1 MTAYKQT
8 ELGLIP
14 SDWEVVELGD
24 IGETIIGLT
33 YSPSNVKSFG
43 TLVLRSSNIQNNK
56 LEFQDN
62 VFVDM
67 VLPERVIT
75 KENDI
80 LICVRN
86 GSRQLIGKCALI
98 NKKTSGSA
106 FGAFMSIF
114 RTSYANF
121 VFYAF
126 QSSVIQNQIKEV
138 MGATINQITN
148 KNLSEFKI
156 SIPKSTAEQ
165 TAIAT
170 ALSDTDAL
178 LAELE
183 KLLAKKHAIKTA
195 TMQQLLTG
203 KTRLPEF
210 AHRADGT
217 PKGSLKT
224 EWGDIPE
231 DWEVVA
237 LGDVGN
243 TYAGLT
249 GKNKDDFGI
258 GNCFYVPFTN
268 VMANIEVN
276 INQLDKVNVNEKQNS
291 VLKNDLL
298 FNGSSETPEEIC
310 FSSLVNFDIPNLYLN
325 SFCFGFRVFNL
336 NKIHAK
342 YLAYWFRSN
351 IGRKTVAFMA
361 QGSTRYNI
369 SKSEFLKLQ
378 IIVPQKPEQTAIAQ
392 ILGDMDSEITALQA
406 QIEKLREIKQGM
418 MQNLL
423 TGKIRLPF

>member
-1 MTAYKQT
+1 MTSYKQT

-24 IGETIIGLT
+24 ICTLKSGQTITAKKIHDLPFGYPCYGGNGLRGYTNSYTHDGEFSLIGRQGALCGNIV
-33 YSPSNVKSFG
+33 YVKGKFFASEHA
-43 TLVLRSSNIQNNK
+43 LVVTQ
-56 LEFQDN
+56 QDN
-62 VFVDM
+62 VNAKWLSIYLEKM
-67 VLPERVIT
+67 NLNQHSESSAQPGLSAE
-75 KENDI
+75 KLKLLN
-80 LICVRN
+80 LI
-86 GSRQLIGKCALI
+86 
-98 NKKTSGSA
+98 
-106 FGAFMSIF
+106 F
-114 RTSYANF
+114 
-121 VFYAF
+121 
-126 QSSVIQNQIKEV
+126 
-138 MGATINQITN
+138 
-148 KNLSEFKI
+148 
-156 SIPKSTAEQ
+156 PKSKPEQ

-183 KLLAKKHAIKTA
+183 KLLAKKQAIKTA

-231 DWEVVA
+231 DWEVME

-310 FSSLVNFDIPNLYLN
+310 FSSLVNFDISNLYLN

-378 IIVPQKPEQTAIAQ
+378 IIVPQKPEQTAITQ
-392 ILGDMDSEITALQA
+392 ILGDMDSEIKALQA
-406 QIEKLREIKQGM
+406 RIEKLREIKQGM

-423 TGKIRLPF
+423 TGKIRLPC

>member
-14 SDWEVVELGD
+14 SDWEVVELGTILTIKHGKSQKNVENQNGIYPILATGGQ
-24 IGETIIGLT
+24 IGWANSFL
-33 YSPSNVKSFG
+33 YDKPSV
-43 TLVLRSSNIQNNK
+43 
-56 LEFQDN
+56 
-62 VFVDM
+62 
-67 VLPERVIT
+67 
-75 KENDI
+75 
-80 LICVRN
+80 
-86 GSRQLIGKCALI
+86 LIGRKGTIDKPRYQETPFWTVDTLFYSEI
-98 NKKTSGSA
+98 NSA
-106 FGAFMSIF
+106 NLAK
-114 RTSYANF
+114 F
-121 VFYAF
+121 VFYKFCMIDWLKNNEATGVP
-126 QSSVIQNQIKEV
+126 SQNAK
-138 MGATINQITN
+138 TI
-148 KNLSEFKI
+148 EKI
-156 SIPKSTAEQ
+156 IISLPPKPEQ

>member
-14 SDWEVVELGD
+14 SDWEAVELKTLLGFHEKKYKTEKYYTFIGMQDVSSDAKIINQTILPINTLKQGYIYFERDDVLVAKITPCFENGKGCYTHNLKTKIGFGSTEFHVLHINQLATANFIYYWTTNPNFRNKLAINMVGSAGHKRVPIGD
-24 IGETIIGLT
+24 ILT
-33 YSPSNVKSFG
+33 
-43 TLVLRSSNIQNNK
+43 
-56 LEFQDN
+56 
-62 VFVDM
+62 
-67 VLPERVIT
+67 
-75 KENDI
+75 
-80 LICVRN
+80 
-86 GSRQLIGKCALI
+86 
-98 NKKTSGSA
+98 
-106 FGAFMSIF
+106 
-114 RTSYANF
+114 
-121 VFYAF
+121 
-126 QSSVIQNQIKEV
+126 
-138 MGATINQITN
+138 
-148 KNLSEFKI
+148 FKI
-156 SIPKSTAEQ
+156 PLPPKPEQ

-210 AHRADGT
+210 AHRADGI

>member
-14 SDWEVVELGD
+14 SDWEVVALGD

-67 VLPERVIT
+67 DLPERVIT

-98 NKKTSGSA
+98 NKKASGSA

-114 RTSYANF
+114 RTPNANF

-156 SIPKSTAEQ
+156 SIPTSTTEQ

-183 KLLAKKHAIKTA
+183 KLLAKKQAIKTA

-231 DWEVVA
+231 DWEVVSI
-237 LGDVGN
+237 GDI
-243 TYAGLT
+243 A
-249 GKNKDDFGI
+249 
-258 GNCFYVPFTN
+258 
-268 VMANIEVN
+268 
-276 INQLDKVNVNEKQNS
+276 
-291 VLKNDLL
+291 
-298 FNGSSETPEEIC
+298 
-310 FSSLVNFDIPNLYLN
+310 NLYQPETISSSQLQSCGYPVYGAN
-325 SFCFGFRVFNL
+325 GIIGFYKHYNHVEPQVMVTCR
-336 NKIHAK
+336 
-342 YLAYWFRSN
+342 
-351 IGRKTVAFMA
+351 
-361 QGSTRYNI
+361 GSTCGTVNMSVPYSWITGNAMVVDVH
-369 SKSEFLKLQ
+369 SKINKKFVYYLLDYQDLTICITGSGQPQ
-378 IIVPQKPEQTAIAQ
+378 IVRTPLSNFKVIIPKSTTEQTAIAQ

-406 QIEKLREIKQGM
+406 RIEKLREIKQGM